1 MDTPACQ
8 GKGWK
13 AATCAVKWQQPEAAS
28 AFLPPL
34 LQKDRLQRWGL
45 QGESEHVWELG
56 AESGTAIFA
65 VGQQYLPW
73 ARALVGPFQRG
84 LQRGLGREG
93 AMAAARLRALPCPAL
108 CPGGMESQMMVTAKS
123 KKNNPCN

>member
-34 LQKDRLQRWGL
+34 LQKDRLPRWGL

-65 VGQQYLPW
+65 MGQSSCRSFPAW
-73 ARALVGPFQRG
+73 AAVRAGQ
-84 LQRGLGREG
+84 GRRDG
-93 AMAAARLRALPCPAL
+93 SCPAESPAL
-108 CPGGMESQMMVTAKS
+108 SCPLLGGDGVTDDGDC
-123 KKNNPCN
+123 KK